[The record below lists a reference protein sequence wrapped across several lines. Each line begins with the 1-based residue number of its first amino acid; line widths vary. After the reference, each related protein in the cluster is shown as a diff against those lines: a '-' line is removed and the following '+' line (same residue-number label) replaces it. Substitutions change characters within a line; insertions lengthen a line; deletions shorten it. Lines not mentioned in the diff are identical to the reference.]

1 MIIEIIPIERRI
13 LRLSVS
19 RIDIEVDG
27 EYDTLQISLLGSYIP
42 RQYGNRRWQ
51 KCQVFSLL
59 FPLAMAPQ
67 F

>member
-27 EYDTLQISLLGSYIP
+27 EYDTLRISLFGSYVP
-42 RQYGNRRWQ
+42 KYYGNRR
-51 KCQVFSLL
+51 
-59 FPLAMAPQ
+59 
-67 F
+67 